1 MVVEREPDFLQGI
14 CLIALSVDKK
24 IEFVGVVDG
33 NGKLLAGKY
42 RQNINDDT
50 CFIKSGLFY
59 SALVIPGLNI
69 CKKSVAAPVGKA
81 DIKLLELDN
90 IKLAIAPLAQKND
103 RYLCVYLQPSASY
116 KEIIPKI
123 IDTV

>member
-1 MVVEREPDFLQGI
+1 MVEREHNFLQGI

-24 IEFVGVVDG
+24 IVFVGVVDD

-42 RQNINDDT
+42 RQNIKDDT
-50 CFIKSGLFY
+50 CLFKSSLFY

-69 CKKSVAAPVGKA
+69 CKKSVSAGKTHV
-81 DIKLLELDN
+81 KLLELDN
-90 IKLAIAPLAQKND
+90 IKLAITPLAEKKD
-103 RYLCVYLQPSASY
+103 KYLCIYLQPSASY